1 MTLFILKMLKAKLPI
16 ARLRPIRT
24 SLRQTLL
31 SVAKRL
37 GLKILTREDIL
48 GDSEKYH
55 VLQFGSEEYVFATPP
70 HNDLDEVP
78 SVVKDKVGTWTLKKP
93 FVFEVP
99 NAELIGTTAHGAGLT
114 NIIFSRNLTVSEIF
128 SLAKALGFQY
138 GCLRFT
144 SPELNSGGTI

>member
-55 VLQFGSEEYVFATPP
+55 VLPNLV
-70 HNDLDEVP
+70 
-78 SVVKDKVGTWTLKKP
+78 LK
-93 FVFEVP
+93 
-99 NAELIGTTAHGAGLT
+99 NM
-114 NIIFSRNLTVSEIF
+114 
-128 SLAKALGFQY
+128 Y
-138 GCLRFT
+138 W
-144 SPELNSGGTI
+144 